1 MPTIRTIAA
10 AGVAVATLG
19 VAGAIVETSGGQAST
34 AAAASRSS
42 RAATAAPNSRS
53 ESIDDV
59 RAQLRALTRGDAI
72 VRQHLKVFDNLD
84 FDVFSNQKWDRLKES
99 HAANVRV
106 YWPDGHVTHG
116 LARHTE
122 DLKHMFVYAPD
133 TRIKEHPIKLGS
145 GNLTAV
151 TGVFRGTFTRPM
163 PDGKGGF
170 IQPTGKA
177 FKLPMATVAIWKR
190 GKIVEEHLYWDNQ
203 TFLKQVGLA

>member
-1 MPTIRTIAA
+1 MPTIRTLAA
-10 AGVAVATLG
+10 TGIVAATLG
-19 VAGAIVETSGGQAST
+19 VAGAIVETTGGQAAT
-34 AAAASRSS
+34 AAAASRSK
-42 RAATAAPNSRS
+42 
-53 ESIDDV
+53 SIAEI
-59 RAQLRALTRGDAI
+59 RAQLQALTRDDAV
-72 VRQHLKVFDNLD
+72 VRHHLRVFDTLD
-84 FDVFSNQKWDRLKES
+84 FDVFSNQQWDRLKES

-145 GNLTAV
+145 ENLTAV
-151 TGVFRGTFTRPM
+151 TGVFQGTFTRPM

-170 IQPTGKA
+170 IAPTGKA

-203 TFLKQVGLA
+203 TFLKQVGLAQ